1 MAKGPFVSRIGSDHI
16 WHPGKLLAEELE
28 VRDMTQKQL
37 AEAIG
42 RPPQAISEIIR
53 GKKAITAETAL
64 QLERAFGTPAYL
76 WLRLQADYDLGMAR
90 LAEQER
96 EHGRRRRSA

>member
-1 MAKGPFVSRIGSDHI
+1 M
-16 WHPGKLLAEELE
+16 E

-37 AEAIG
+37 AEQIG

-53 GKKAITAETAL
+53 GRKAITAETAL

-90 LAEQER
+90 LAER
-96 EHGRRRRSA
+96 EQSGRRHSA